1 MRTTA
6 ETLPATLVALCSKFV
21 LYEIPEL
28 DPRAETHLGG
38 WFELHLSLC
47 MHRLA
52 QSRRGGPAL
61 RMRRLTV
68 AFVSASATASHV
80 AG

>member
-21 LYEIPEL
+21 LYEMPEL
-28 DPRAETHLGG
+28 DPLVEKLTLVGG
-38 WFELHLSLC
+38 LIYISLC
-47 MHRLA
+47 MHSSA

-68 AFVSASATASHV
+68 VFVSASATASCV